1 MKTIFLFAAMLASA
15 AAHAC
20 PGLAVEDGWIRE
32 APPGAMM
39 TAGYARLVNTGTKPL
54 TIDGARA
61 RGFEGVELH
70 HTVVEDGL
78 SRMREGR
85 LEIAAGGSAA
95 LAPGG
100 WHLMLFGAERAPA
113 AGETVRVTLSCGK
126 HEREFLFTVRTDR

>member
-1 MKTIFLFAAMLASA
+1 MKTIFLLAAMLAGA

-39 TAGYARLVNTGTKPL
+39 TAAYARLVNTGTKPL

-61 RGFEGVELH
+61 PGFEGVELH
-70 HTVVEDGL
+70 HTVVEDGM

-85 LEIAAGGSAA
+85 LEIAAGASAA

-100 WHLMLFGAERAPA
+100 WHLMLFGAERAPQ
-113 AGETVRVTLSCGK
+113 AGETVQLTLSCGK
-126 HEREFLFTVRTDR
+126 RASEFPFTVKADR